1 MAYGGAFVIAV
12 NDILNLLGLTVAVG
26 TCIFIVA
33 MAVGLSHGK
42 HHDAGYYVRDKEPKE

>member
-1 MAYGGAFVIAV
+1 MAYGGDFVIAIT
-12 NDILNLLGLTVAVG
+12 DILNLLGLAVAVG

-42 HHDAGYYVRDKEPKE
+42 HHDAGYYRSDKDGK